1 MDKNLAKKIIDLD
14 LEHADF
20 VGSLP
25 GIPEA
30 NFYEALENVFNDAKK
45 LGVEPEY
52 FRERALAIEKRYVR
66 EQARILSQ
74 HANKCLEQGDYK
86 GYAAFMMLKN
96 RQENF
101 RQTQK
106 STGKTAVELG
116 KEELFKRMFIVTP
129 VDALE
134 NEIVSYAL
142 LLALCPP
149 RLEK

>member
-1 MDKNLAKKIIDLD
+1 MDKNLAKKIIDWD

-30 NFYEALENVFNDAKK
+30 NFYEALENVFKDAEK
-45 LGVEPEY
+45 LGVEPQY

-66 EQARILSQ
+66 RQARILSQ
-74 HANKCLEQGDYK
+74 HANKCLERGDYK
-86 GYAAFMMLKN
+86 GYAAFTMLKN

-106 STGKTAVELG
+106 LTGKTAVELG

-129 VDALE
+129 INALKDDV
-134 NEIVSYAL
+134 VSYAL
-142 LLALCPP
+142 LAAICPP
-149 RLEK
+149 LEV